1 MGADMKKPDLND
13 PFGSIDTL
21 SESFRQRVLT
31 PSNVMEAHLQRIEIH
46 DPKLGAYQA
55 LYVDAALF
63 AADAASKAI
72 ASGHRIGPFH
82 GIPFALKD
90 ICDLEGQITTNG
102 SLTLADRVSTITGT
116 LVRRLVA
123 AGGIIIGKSKSVEC
137 AFGGWGTNQRMG
149 TPWNPWD
156 LTHQRVP
163 GGSSSGSAV
172 ALAAGMAVCAV
183 GTDTGGSVRLPA
195 AYCGM
200 VGLKVTEGRLPC
212 DGIMPLAQ
220 TLDTPGPITQ
230 SVTDAVLMFQVMDG
244 YEGWAIDQARASGT
258 GMFAV
263 LGKGV
268 AGLRLGKIDEKERL
282 NCSAEMLVSYDLS
295 IEKLEILGAIIE
307 EFNTPT
313 PYGDLANENGA
324 IIAIEAYH
332 NHGAMYEDVVNPMDE
347 DVRKRML
354 SGKKHLAHDYVRM
367 LETRRNSAEAFSNK
381 MGGLDAILTPTTTSP
396 APKLT
401 EIDQDISPGHFTR
414 PFNYLGMCALALPV
428 GLSEGGI
435 PTSLQIV
442 GRAND
447 EMLVL
452 RVGAALE
459 AALPHVGRPDID

>member
-1 MGADMKKPDLND
+1 MQKPDLND
-13 PFGSIDTL
+13 PFGTIDTL
-21 SESFRQRVLT
+21 SDSFRQGVLT
-31 PSNVMEAHLQRIEIH
+31 PSHVMEAHLQRIEKH
-46 DPKLGAYQA
+46 DSKLGAYQA
-55 LYVDAALF
+55 LYVDAALS

-102 SLTLADRVSTITGT
+102 SLALADRISTTTGT

-123 AGGIIIGKSKSVEC
+123 AGGIIIGKSKTVEC

-163 GGSSSGSAV
+163 GGSSAGSAV
-172 ALAAGMAVCAV
+172 ALAAAMAVCAV

-244 YEGWAIDQARASGT
+244 CEGWAIDQARANGT
-258 GMFAV
+258 GMFSA

-268 AGLRLGKIDEKERL
+268 TGLRLGKMDQKERS
-282 NCSAEMLVSYDLS
+282 NCSVEMLENYDIA
-295 IEKLEILGAIIE
+295 IEKLESLGTIIE
-307 EFNTPT
+307 VFNTPAS
-313 PYGDLANENGA
+313 YGDIANDNGA
-324 IIAIEAYH
+324 IIAIEAYN
-332 NHGAMYEDVVNPMDE
+332 NHGELYEDAANPMDE

-367 LETRRNSAEAFSNK
+367 LENRRNAGEAFAKK
-381 MGGLDAILTPTTTSP
+381 MGGLDAILTPTMTSP
-396 APKLT
+396 APLLS

-414 PFNYLGMCALALPV
+414 PFNYLAMCALALPV
-428 GLSEGGI
+428 GLSVGGI

-442 GRAND
+442 GRAHD
-447 EMLVL
+447 EIMVL
-452 RVGAALE
+452 RIGAALE
-459 AALPHVGRPDID
+459 AALPPIGRPDIG

>member
-1 MGADMKKPDLND
+1 
-13 PFGSIDTL
+13 
-21 SESFRQRVLT
+21 
-31 PSNVMEAHLQRIEIH
+31 
-46 DPKLGAYQA
+46 
-55 LYVDAALF
+55 
-63 AADAASKAI
+63 
-72 ASGHRIGPFH
+72 
-82 GIPFALKD
+82 
-90 ICDLEGQITTNG
+90 
-102 SLTLADRVSTITGT
+102 
-116 LVRRLVA
+116 
-123 AGGIIIGKSKSVEC
+123 
-137 AFGGWGTNQRMG
+137 
-149 TPWNPWD
+149 
-156 LTHQRVP
+156 
-163 GGSSSGSAV
+163 
-172 ALAAGMAVCAV
+172 
-183 GTDTGGSVRLPA
+183 
-195 AYCGM
+195 M

-244 YEGWAIDQARASGT
+244 CEGWAIDQARANGT
-258 GMFAV
+258 AMFAE

-268 AGLRLGKIDEKERL
+268 AGLRLGKIDEKESL
-282 NCSAEMLVSYDLS
+282 NCSAEMLESYGLA
-295 IEKLEILGAIIE
+295 IEKLESLGAIIE

-332 NHGAMYEDVVNPMDE
+332 NHGAMYEDAANPMDE

-354 SGKKHLAHDYVRM
+354 SGKKHMAHDYVRM
-367 LETRRNSAEAFSNK
+367 LETRRNSAEEFANK

-414 PFNYLGMCALALPV
+414 PFNYLAMCALALPV
-428 GLSEGGI
+428 GLSEDGI

-459 AALPHVGRPDID
+459 AALPHIGRPDID